1 MTVTDPR
8 QMNTTFAHA
17 FNSRSLKALL
27 ALYEPDAVLRAAT
40 GDRDLAGIDAFTAEL
55 QGLLRVPGTM
65 TSLNRFCLRHGDL
78 ALLSADWPP
87 AARPSWSAGRP
98 TARGFTS
105 STTRQ
110 ALGQPRGRRSFRN
123 RPEKRAGWG
132 TGPFYAQHRRRNAGE
147 SRRRDA
153 MIPTANGCRA
163 ADGRRRMN
171 KGDNRSEQIDDRVT
185 ISFPNGTAKV
195 TATSADPP

>member
-55 QGLLRVPGTM
+55 QGLLQVPGTM

-78 ALLSADWPP
+78 ALLSADWKIIDGAGAVVASGSSAELVRRQADGTWLYVIDHPTG
-87 AARPSWSAGRP
+87 ARPA
-98 TARGFTS
+98 
-105 STTRQ
+105 
-110 ALGQPRGRRSFRN
+110 
-123 RPEKRAGWG
+123 
-132 TGPFYAQHRRRNAGE
+132 
-147 SRRRDA
+147 SR
-153 MIPTANGCRA
+153 
-163 ADGRRRMN
+163 
-171 KGDNRSEQIDDRVT
+171 
-185 ISFPNGTAKV
+185 
-195 TATSADPP
+195 